1 MIPTVIVANDLG
13 ELWFES
19 IRACFNSIQAKT
31 YKIDK
36 GSFEGHTRYQLFSF
50 TGIIEYPNTRP
61 LAPILPEG
69 QTGVTDDDYI
79 CKYFAEYIMNPD
91 KAPNEEYSY
100 GEFIYP
106 HLDNIVDMLKRTPQT
121 NHAVINI
128 GEPFYYELGYA
139 EIEHHYGDEW
149 VNTKSAEL
157 WNYPKYYENPPCLR
171 CITWQV
177 NNDDTVTIAVF
188 FRSWDIYAGMPT
200 NLGGMQLLNE
210 YICNEI
216 GRETGP
222 MIVYSSGAHVY
233 DTAIP
238 MVEARLGKSLSV

>member
-1 MIPTVIVANDLG
+1 MIPTVIVATDLG

-19 IRACFNSIQAKT
+19 MKACFNSIQAKT
-31 YKIDK
+31 YEITR
-36 GSFEGHTRYQLFSF
+36 GSFEGHTRYQLHSF
-50 TGIIEYPNTRP
+50 TGVVEYPETRP

-79 CKYFAEYIMNPD
+79 CKYFGEYIMNPY

-106 HLDNIVDMLKRTPQT
+106 HLENIVKMLKKTPQT

-128 GEPFYYELGYA
+128 GDSLVYERGPKM
-139 EIEHHYGDEW
+139 E
-149 VNTKSAEL
+149 
-157 WNYPKYYENPPCLR
+157 YPHAKHYENPPCLR

-210 YICNEI
+210 YICGEI